1 MNYIVGSGM
10 IIKKPEVGNYRKDF
24 TSNLR
29 DCLNQKS
36 NTFKSVGDN
45 KLVKSLKNTIII

>member
-1 MNYIVGSGM
+1 MNCIVGSGM
-10 IIKKPEVGNYRKDF
+10 IIKKPEVGNFRKDF

-29 DCLNQKS
+29 DCSNQKS

-45 KLVKSLKNTIII
+45 NCVES